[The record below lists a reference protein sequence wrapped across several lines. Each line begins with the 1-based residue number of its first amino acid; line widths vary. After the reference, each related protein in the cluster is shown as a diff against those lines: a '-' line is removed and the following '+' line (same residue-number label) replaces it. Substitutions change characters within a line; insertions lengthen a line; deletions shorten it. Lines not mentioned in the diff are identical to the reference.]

1 MRTITHSELRNHSG
15 EVLRAV
21 AAGETFQ
28 VTNRGAVVAELTPP
42 AEHTGAPSITPAKRP
57 WQSHG
62 FTEAAP
68 FAGRDLDAVLDAT
81 RAERAVRT
89 AAPEDGAA

>member
-1 MRTITHSELRNHSG
+1 MKTITHSELRNHSG

-28 VTNRGAVVAELTPP
+28 VTNRGAVVAELAPP
-42 AEHTGAPSITPAKRP
+42 TEQSGAISVTPAKRP

-81 RAERAVRT
+81 RAERSVRAAAV
-89 AAPEDGAA
+89 EDGAA